1 MTIEFITESFLVPSI
16 LYGIGIGCVIF
27 FIGLGINLCFK
38 LFSS

>member
-1 MTIEFITESFLVPSI
+1 MDINFIVEEILIPSI

-27 FIGLGINLCFK
+27 FIGLGFNLCFK